1 MPRFASRTAFSD
13 HYGIGADGV
22 HAGARLFAP
31 AVLTGKVPITLPN
44 GRPIAARL
52 SARSRGVPP
61 TALVL
66 LSIVSV
72 QIGAAIAKGLF
83 DSLGPGGTVFLR
95 ISFAALVLFALV
107 RPTLGGHDRAAYL
120 VAGLF
125 GLTLA
130 GMNLSL
136 YLAIDRIPLGVAVTL
151 EFVGPLG
158 VAVAGSR
165 RSLDLLWVVLAA
177 TGILLLAPLG
187 VLGGM
192 DLDPVGVTFALLAG
206 CLWASYILLSART
219 GSAFPGGT
227 GLVIALCVGTL
238 VLAPVGIAG
247 AGQALLDPKL
257 LLAGFGVAMLSSAIP
272 FSLELE
278 ALRKI
283 PARVFGVLMSLE
295 PAVAALAGLV
305 VLGERLETR
314 AVAAVFFVTVAA
326 AGSSLFA
333 RRDEG

>member
-1 MPRFASRTAFSD
+1 
-13 HYGIGADGV
+13 
-22 HAGARLFAP
+22 
-31 AVLTGKVPITLPN
+31 VLVM
-44 GRPIAARL
+44 
-52 SARSRGVPP
+52 
-61 TALVL
+61 
-66 LSIVSV
+66 LSIFSA
-72 QIGAAIAKGLF
+72 QLGAAIAKTLF

-95 ISFAALVLFALV
+95 VAFAALVLLLLV

-125 GLTLA
+125 GLALA
-130 GMNLSL
+130 GMNFSL

-151 EFVGPLG
+151 EFLGPLG

-165 RSLDLLWVVLAA
+165 RMLDLLWVLLAA

-187 VLGGM
+187 MFGGT
-192 DLDPVGVTFALLAG
+192 DLDPVGVAFALLAG
-206 CLWASYILLSART
+206 CFWASYILLSART

-227 GLVIALCVGTL
+227 GLVIALCVGTVVL
-238 VLAPVGIAG
+238 VPFGIAG
-247 AGQALLDPKL
+247 AGYALLDPKL

-295 PAVAALAGLV
+295 PAVAALAGLA
-305 VLGERLETR
+305 VLGERLGIR
-314 AVAAVFFVTVAA
+314 AVVAIVLVTFAA
-326 AGSSLFA
+326 AGASLFG
-333 RRDEG
+333 RQDEG

>member
-1 MPRFASRTAFSD
+1 MSEG
-13 HYGIGADGV
+13 HYGTDSDEVYAD
-22 HAGARLFAP
+22 ARLSAP
-31 AVLTGKVPITLPN
+31 DPHGKVPVTLPD
-44 GRPIAARL
+44 GRSIAARL
-52 SARSRGVPP
+52 SDGSRGVPP
-61 TALVL
+61 TALVM

-72 QIGAAIAKGLF
+72 QLGAAIAKNLF

-95 ISFAALVLFALV
+95 IAFAALVLLVLV
-107 RPTLGGHDRAAYL
+107 RPKLGGYDRVGYL
-120 VAGLF
+120 VAVLF

-165 RSLDLLWVVLAA
+165 RILDLLWVVLAA
-177 TGILLLAPLG
+177 AGILLLAPLG
-187 VLGGM
+187 LFGGM
-192 DLDPVGVTFALLAG
+192 DLDPVGVAFALLAG
-206 CLWASYILLSART
+206 CLWALLHPSLGPHGERVSGWDGARDR
-219 GSAFPGGT
+219 
-227 GLVIALCVGTL
+227 ALRGNGRP
-238 VLAPVGIAG
+238 APVGIAG
-247 AGQALLDPKL
+247 AGYALLDPKL

-278 ALRKI
+278 ALRKM

-314 AVAAVFFVTVAA
+314 AVVAIVFVTVAA
-326 AGSSLFA
+326 AGASLFGRQA
-333 RRDEG
+333 EG